1 MNKRFGIG
9 NLNIG
14 TRLGMAFG
22 LVLLITASIGILGVW
37 SLNSLKNA
45 SVEVATGNLER
56 KVLSQ
61 RMATNIELNYSRTFA
76 VFGTTDDAYIAELQ
90 TGIRK
95 SAKELVDIEARLHAI
110 VKEEKSKE
118 LLETMS
124 KQLAQY
130 GALSAELLKRKTA
143 GEYVV
148 NEAKDK
154 LKPIALGMLNAE
166 QAFDDHLSNRLAL
179 SQAETVALAN
189 RSQLTLGAG
198 AAVAVVLGFLFAWMA
213 TRSITTPLRSAV
225 ATAEAITSGDLSSA
239 VPVSGTDEAG
249 QMLKALSGMLSNL
262 SSVVRKVR
270 QNAQAVS
277 SSSADIAQGNQ
288 NLSDRT
294 ERQASALQQ
303 TTVSMAEL
311 SATVHRNADSA
322 RQANQ
327 LAQSASMVAKKGG
340 EVVGQVVETMRG
352 ISESSKKIA
361 DIISVIDGIAFQT
374 NILALNA
381 AVEAARAGEQG
392 RGFAV
397 VASEVRSL
405 AGRSADAA
413 KEIKNLISASVSRVD
428 QGGALVDQAG
438 VTMMEVVSSIQQVTD
453 LVGEISSAS
462 SEQSAGVL
470 QIGQAIAQMDQTT
483 QQNSAMVQEMAAAAA
498 SLNSQAIEMVQTV
511 AVFQLSPRDQA
522 QPNRA

>member
-14 TRLGMAFG
+14 TRLGFAFG

-45 SVEVATGNLER
+45 SVEVATGDLER
-56 KVLSQ
+56 TVLSQ
-61 RMATNIELNYSRTFA
+61 RIATSIELHYSRTFA
-76 VFGTTDDAYIAELQ
+76 AFGTTDETYIAELQ
-90 TGIRK
+90 GGMDK
-95 SAKELVDIEARLHAI
+95 SAKDLAEVEARLQTIIQEAQ
-110 VKEEKSKE
+110 SKE
-118 LLETMS
+118 LLEAMS
-124 KQLAQY
+124 KKLAQY
-130 GALSAELLKRKTA
+130 AALSSDLLKRKMA

-148 NEAKDK
+148 NDAKDN
-154 LKPIALGMLNAE
+154 LKPMALGMLNAVR
-166 QAFDDHLSNRLAL
+166 AFDEHLISRLAK
-179 SQAETVALAN
+179 SQADTVALAN

-198 AAVAVVLGFLFAWMA
+198 ATVAVVLGILFAWMA
-213 TRSITTPLRSAV
+213 TRSITAPLQSAV
-225 ATAEAITSGDLSSA
+225 ATAEAITNGDLTSA
-239 VPVSGTDEAG
+239 VPESGTDEAG
-249 QMLKALSGMLSNL
+249 QMLKALSGMLTNL
-262 SSVVRKVR
+262 ASIVQKVR
-270 QNAQAVS
+270 QNAHAVS
-277 SSSADIAQGNQ
+277 SASAEIAQGNQ
-288 NLSDRT
+288 DLSDRT
-294 ERQASALQQ
+294 ERQASALQE
-303 TTVSMAEL
+303 TTASMAEL
-311 SATVHRNADSA
+311 SATVHQNADSA

-327 LAQSASMVAKKGG
+327 LAQSASSVAKRGG

-352 ISESSKKIA
+352 ISDSSRKIA

-413 KEIKNLISASVSRVD
+413 KEIKNLINASVSRVD

-438 VTMMEVVSSIQQVTD
+438 VTMMEVVSSIQRVTD
-453 LVGEISSAS
+453 LMGEISSAS
-462 SEQSAGVL
+462 SEQSAGVM

-483 QQNSAMVQEMAAAAA
+483 QQNSAMVEEMAAAAA
-498 SLNSQAIEMVQTV
+498 SLSSRAIEMVQTV
-511 AVFQLSPRDQA
+511 AVFQLRPGDQA
-522 QPNRA
+522 RTNLV